1 MMRRRIII
9 GMGLLVL
16 SLGANA
22 QTNNEADS
30 TTEKISKME
39 KIENGVK
46 SGYHFIEN
54 GAVKGY
60 KSIEK
65 AFVNGFTE
73 VNDAII
79 RKVFGREGETID
91 DTKNRLNAY
100 KKSNKEI
107 R

>member
-1 MMRRRIII
+1 M
-9 GMGLLVL
+9 L

-39 KIENGVK
+39 K
-46 SGYHFIEN
+46 IEN

-79 RKVFGREGETID
+79 RKVFGREGEAID

-100 KKSNKEI
+100 KKSDKEI

>member
-1 MMRRRIII
+1 MRKRIII

-22 QTNNEADS
+22 QTNNESDS
-30 TTEKISKME
+30 TTKKTSKME
-39 KIENGVK
+39 KIENVVK
-46 SGYHFIEN
+46 TGYLFIEN

-73 VNDAII
+73 MNDAII
-79 RKVFGREGETID
+79 RKVFGREGETIE

-100 KKSNKEI
+100 KKSDK
-107 R
+107 